1 MLEKTSDEMREKQ
14 NNLLIQKD
22 LLENEMIN
30 LKSAIENEKNNNITL
45 VNRLNESQGK
55 KSLF

>member
-22 LLENEMIN
+22 LLENEMVN
-30 LKSAIENEKNNNITL
+30 LKSAIENEKNTKITL
-45 VNRLNESQGK
+45 INRLNELQSK
-55 KSLF
+55 KLP

>member
-22 LLENEMIN
+22 LLENEMVN
-30 LKSAIENEKNNNITL
+30 LKNAIENEKNTKITL
-45 VNRLNESQGK
+45 INRLNELQSK
-55 KSLF
+55 KLP